1 MIAQPPKTLMPAF
14 VADGEGV
21 GDVLCHSQGMT
32 VVFIGLAVDQ
42 DQVDWDGWCHMAWED
57 IIPKPE

>member
-1 MIAQPPKTLMPAF
+1 MPAF

-21 GDVLCHSQGMT
+21 GDVLCHSQCLT

-42 DQVDWDGWCHMAWED
+42 DQVD
-57 IIPKPE
+57 